1 MHATIPEGIVGG
13 FEITALHRNFERMA
27 REAMDIC
34 FRALKRSSKSRLDSY
49 TVRNSVLIISYIT
62 FRGCCVHFFPDNLSP
77 NSCKYNSTVF
87 PPSKESEVTVIKLYD
102 YQ

>member
-27 REAMDIC
+27 RDREAMDIC
-34 FRALKRSSKSRLDSY
+34 FRALKRSSKSRFDSY

-62 FRGCCVHFFPDNLSP
+62 FRVHFFPDNLSR

-87 PPSKESEVTVIKLYD
+87 PT
-102 YQ
+102 Q

>member
-27 REAMDIC
+27 RDREAMDIC
-34 FRALKRSSKSRLDSY
+34 FRALKRSSKSRFDSY

-62 FRGCCVHFFPDNLSP
+62 FRGCRVHFFPDNLSR

-87 PPSKESEVTVIKLYD
+87 PT
-102 YQ
+102 Q